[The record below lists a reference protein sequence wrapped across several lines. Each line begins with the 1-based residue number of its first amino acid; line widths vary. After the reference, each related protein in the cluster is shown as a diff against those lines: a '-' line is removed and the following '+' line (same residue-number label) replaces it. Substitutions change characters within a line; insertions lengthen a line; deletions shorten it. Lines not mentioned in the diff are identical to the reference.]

1 MRSTIGVGRT
11 LLGEDIAGSR
21 MHCRRNTDKAWRCFN
36 FQESSGA
43 TIGGRAGQQ
52 ARSHSSSIRRERG
65 HPRSLGS
72 SRQQKNKIIRKLG
85 FNLISRIQI
94 TRLCATR
101 SSFFKSFFPFFRDP
115 DVGRGVGPCRLESL
129 DELAEKVLRNQWN
142 SILELNSK
150 TPRNSCSFAKG
161 LGSSNVR

>member
-1 MRSTIGVGRT
+1 MAVFQFSREQWRYDWRSSRA
-11 LLGEDIAGSR
+11 AG
-21 MHCRRNTDKAWRCFN
+21 KKP
-36 FQESSGA
+36 
-43 TIGGRAGQQ
+43 QQ
-52 ARSHSSSIRRERG
+52 QHTERER
-65 HPRSLGS
+65 PPSRSLGS